1 MFDESSEF
9 EFVIVIEFE
18 FEFEFE
24 FVIEFEF
31 EFAVASLISIVAS
44 LIFSSTFCTLC
55 CFLTLL
61 LGGSSVSFVFAFALL
76 SLIVGVVDSV
86 VDVEFAAMARPL
98 AA

>member
-1 MFDESSEF
+1 MFALVESKVTLF
-9 EFVIVIEFE
+9 EFVIEFVI
-18 FEFEFE
+18 EFEFE
-24 FVIEFEF
+24 FVIEF
-31 EFAVASLISIVAS
+31 ASLISIVAS